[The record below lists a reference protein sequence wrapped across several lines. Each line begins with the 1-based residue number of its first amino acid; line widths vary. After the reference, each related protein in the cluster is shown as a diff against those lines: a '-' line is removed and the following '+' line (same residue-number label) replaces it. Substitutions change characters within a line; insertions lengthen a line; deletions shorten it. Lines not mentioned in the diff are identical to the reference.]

1 MRLRK
6 VPRVSLVILL
16 VGLAALI
23 IAVLGLVRGKL
34 DVFWIGNRK
43 IAAGVLGAAVVLVVI
58 GGVLTSASGSSTP
71 RQTAS
76 GISGPIGSASGGG
89 PAGNVGPT
97 PPANSLPGAATKPNP
112 ATKNQTASGGGGLR
126 CAVLMSNTQPEENHT
141 TEVLVNT
148 AAGASVTATAHFKTA
163 TTTHTHKAAATG
175 HTDIPFEVTK
185 GTIGFKVQVD
195 ITINANGQSKSCGT
209 SFTPVK

>member
-1 MRLRK
+1 

-16 VGLAALI
+16 VGLAALV

-43 IAAGVLGAAVVLVVI
+43 VAAGVLGAAVVLVVI
-58 GGVLTSASGSSTP
+58 GSVLT
-71 RQTAS
+71 TAS
-76 GISGPIGSASGGG
+76 SGGTTRQIATGNSGPIGSAPGGS
-89 PAGNVGPT
+89 NLGPT
-97 PPANSLPGAATKPNP
+97 PPANSLPGAATKPSS
-112 ATKNQTASGGGGLR
+112 ATQNQTAPGRRSGGLR

-175 HTDIPFEVTK
+175 HTDIPFDVTK